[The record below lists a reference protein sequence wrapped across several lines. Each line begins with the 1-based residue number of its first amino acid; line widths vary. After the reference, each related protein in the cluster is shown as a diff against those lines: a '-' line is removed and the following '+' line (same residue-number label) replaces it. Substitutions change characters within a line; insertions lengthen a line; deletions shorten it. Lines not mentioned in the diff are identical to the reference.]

1 MLNDRLFIISGAKLR
16 GFTQKIKSKTTQ
28 NLSETIQPIKS
39 FHIFVPDMYTLKEYL
54 PIFVG
59 KDLPEKGSDE
69 GMFCFEANAEI
80 LLRTNLTHG
89 FVSSFAFMLVDKG
102 WMTIHYNGREL
113 TLQPNDL
120 YTYSPGL
127 HVSVIAISDDFH
139 GYCLMADEHTTI
151 EAPTVHDLV
160 HIACLP
166 IIQLHEPKQTLPA
179 DTAQH
184 LAAKMREIIAYL
196 LSDHIYKAEVL
207 RMLYAIFLLDLQ
219 NAQSSAIVHRQTPQ
233 RVEEIFIGFI
243 RLLPSHFAQHHDIP
257 FYASQLHIS
266 PVYLSRVVRQVTGR
280 TVVDYINQM
289 LLMEASFLLRTSK
302 LSITQI
308 ADRLHF
314 ADTPSF
320 SKFFSR
326 LKGKSPKAYRE
337 G

>member
-1 MLNDRLFIISGAKLR
+1 
-16 GFTQKIKSKTTQ
+16 
-28 NLSETIQPIKS
+28 
-39 FHIFVPDMYTLKEYL
+39 MYTLNEYL

-59 KDLPEKGSDE
+59 DDLPEKGWDD
-69 GMFCFEANAEI
+69 GMYCFEANAARI
-80 LLRTNLTHG
+80 LRSNLQRG
-89 FVSSFAFMLVDKG
+89 FVACFAFMLVDKG

-113 TLQPNDL
+113 TFHPNDL

-127 HVSVIAISDDFH
+127 PVDVIATSDDFH
-139 GYCLMADEHTTI
+139 GYCLMADEHTSI

-160 HIACLP
+160 HIAFLP
-166 IIQLHEPKQTLPA
+166 IVQLHEPKQTLPA
-179 DTAQH
+179 DAAQH
-184 LAAKMREIIAYL
+184 LAAKMREIITYL
-196 LSDHIYKAEVL
+196 QSDHIYKAEVL

-219 NAQSSAIVHRQTPQ
+219 NAQSRAIVHRQTPQ

-243 RLLPSHFAQHHDIP
+243 RLLPRHFAKHHDIP
-257 FYASQLHIS
+257 FYASMLHIT

-289 LLMEASFLLRTSK
+289 LLMEASFLLRTSE
-302 LSITQI
+302 LSISQI

-320 SKFFSR
+320 SKFFLR
-326 LKGKSPKAYRE
+326 LKGLSPRAYRE